1 MCNATKMAGRDGVT
15 ISNQPTSTP
24 GISKQAG
31 DSQSS
36 AGYLIICRWLLWS
49 K

>member
-15 ISNQPTSTP
+15 ISNQPTPTT
-24 GISKQAG
+24 GISKQAS

-36 AGYLIICRWLLWS
+36 AGYLITFHWS